1 MSPSDDAFPEAGLDR
16 HVLPVRR
23 LAGRVPAEMDR
34 RDQQDGFPGVEQIR
48 PPQGAPNVLLVMLD
62 DVGFGTSS
70 AFGGPC
76 RTPTIERLNHD
87 GAGYTRFHTT
97 ALCSPTR
104 AATLTGRNH
113 HSVGMGVIAEMS
125 TRAPGYTGMRPDS
138 AATIARV
145 LRGNGYATGAFGKM
159 HQTPPWETTA
169 AGPFDRWPTEE
180 GFDTFYGF
188 LGAEADHFTPVLY
201 DGRRQVDPP
210 RTPEEGY
217 HLTEDLVDHAVQWV
231 ENVSTVAPD
240 MPWFCYLPLGAVHA
254 PLHVPES
261 YRDRYAGEFDDGW
274 DALRERTLARQK
286 ELGVVP
292 EDTELGP
299 WAPGLPHWDELDD
312 DEKKVAARLMEL
324 YAGFLEHTD
333 DQVGRLIDH
342 LDSTGALE
350 NTLVL
355 YMVGD
360 NGAST
365 EGGRLGAFNYL
376 AGLNGLPSTTEELL
390 AKWDDLGGPDSYPH
404 FPSSWALALN
414 TPYQWAK
421 QVASHYG
428 GTRNALVAHWP
439 GRIAEP
445 GRLRHQWHHCV
456 DIAPTILEA
465 AGLPMPHT
473 VDGVAQKPL
482 EGVGMTY
489 TFDQPDAPDRH
500 TTQYFEIFGN
510 RGIYDHGWTAVTAQR
525 APWLM
530 ATSGVDLTPLADS
543 TWELYDT
550 RADWSQSRD
559 LAAEHPEILER
570 LTMKFIAEAARYDV
584 LPLDDSTVGRQA
596 GVDNRPPHP
605 MGGRSSIT
613 LYPHMDGLNEK
624 AAPKLLNRA
633 FRLTAALE
641 VHGGDSPAAGSCEGV
656 LLSLGG
662 RFGGMTLYIV
672 DGVPVFEY
680 NFFGRHHGRAAGSEP
695 LAAGARTVELE
706 FAYDGG
712 IAAGADLRLLV
723 DGEQVGQGRIAVTAP
738 AMFSM
743 NETLDIGRSRGSAVS
758 TAYEGS
764 FPVRGAT
771 LHHVQVDLG
780 RGSELPQA
788 RRDEI
793 ELATH

>member
-145 LRGNGYATGAFGKM
+145 LHGNGYATGAFGKM

-482 EGVGMTY
+482 EGMGMTY
-489 TFDQPDAPDRH
+489 TFDQPDAADRH

-570 LTMKFIAEAARYDV
+570 LKTKFIAEAARYDV

-613 LYPHMDGLNEK
+613 LYPHMDGLSEK

-633 FRLTAALE
+633 FRLTASLE
-641 VHGGDSPAAGSCEGV
+641 VHGGDSPAAGACEGV

-723 DGEQVGQGRIAVTAP
+723 DGEQVGHGRIAVTAP

-771 LHHVQVDLG
+771 LQNVQVDLG

>member
-1 MSPSDDAFPEAGLDR
+1 MSPSGDAFPEAGLDR

-34 RDQQDGFPGVEQIR
+34 RDQQDRFPGVEQIR

-113 HSVGMGVIAEMS
+113 HSVGMGVIAEMG

-138 AATIARV
+138 SATIARV

-180 GFDTFYGF
+180 GFDSFYGF

-231 ENVSTVAPD
+231 ENVSAVAPD

-376 AGLNGLPSTTEELL
+376 AGLNGLPSTTAELL

-456 DIAPTILEA
+456 DIAPTVLEA

-570 LTMKFIAEAARYDV
+570 LKMKFIAEAARYDV

-633 FRLTAALE
+633 FRLTASLE
-641 VHGGDSPAAGSCEGV
+641 VHGGDSTAAGSCEGV

-662 RFGGMTLYIV
+662 RFGGMTLYV
-672 DGVPVFEY
+672 LDGVPVFEY

-695 LAAGARTVELE
+695 LAAGTRTVELE

-723 DGEQVGQGRIAVTAP
+723 DGEQMGQGRIAVTAP

-771 LHHVQVDLG
+771 LHYVQVDLG

>member
-1 MSPSDDAFPEAGLDR
+1 MSPSGDAFPEAGLDR

-34 RDQQDGFPGVEQIR
+34 RDQQDRFPGVEQIR

-231 ENVSTVAPD
+231 ENVSAVAPD

-261 YRDRYAGEFDDGW
+261 YRDRYASEFDDGW

-559 LAAEHPEILER
+559 LAAEHPEILDR

-633 FRLTAALE
+633 FRLTASLE

-764 FPVRGAT
+764 FAVRGAT

>member
-1 MSPSDDAFPEAGLDR
+1 
-16 HVLPVRR
+16 
-23 LAGRVPAEMDR
+23 
-34 RDQQDGFPGVEQIR
+34 
-48 PPQGAPNVLLVMLD
+48 
-62 DVGFGTSS
+62 
-70 AFGGPC
+70 
-76 RTPTIERLNHD
+76 
-87 GAGYTRFHTT
+87 
-97 ALCSPTR
+97 
-104 AATLTGRNH
+104 
-113 HSVGMGVIAEMS
+113 
-125 TRAPGYTGMRPDS
+125 
-138 AATIARV
+138 V

-188 LGAEADHFTPVLY
+188 LGAEADHFTPILY

-261 YRDRYAGEFDDGW
+261 YRDRYVGEFDDGW

-482 EGVGMTY
+482 EGMGMTY
-489 TFDQPDAPDRH
+489 TFDQPDAADRH

-605 MGGRSSIT
+605 MGGRTSIT

-633 FRLTAALE
+633 FRLTASLE

-723 DGEQVGQGRIAVTAP
+723 DGEQVGHGRIAVTAP

>member
-1 MSPSDDAFPEAGLDR
+1 M
-16 HVLPVRR
+16 
-23 LAGRVPAEMDR
+23 
-34 RDQQDGFPGVEQIR
+34 
-48 PPQGAPNVLLVMLD
+48 
-62 DVGFGTSS
+62 
-70 AFGGPC
+70 
-76 RTPTIERLNHD
+76 
-87 GAGYTRFHTT
+87 
-97 ALCSPTR
+97 
-104 AATLTGRNH
+104 
-113 HSVGMGVIAEMS
+113 
-125 TRAPGYTGMRPDS
+125 
-138 AATIARV
+138 

-482 EGVGMTY
+482 EGMGMTY
-489 TFDQPDAPDRH
+489 TFDQPDAADRH

-605 MGGRSSIT
+605 MGGRTSIT

-633 FRLTAALE
+633 FRLTASLE

-723 DGEQVGQGRIAVTAP
+723 DGEQVGHGRIAVTAP

>member
-1 MSPSDDAFPEAGLDR
+1 MTTPHDRPTPGRADDPTLDR
-16 HVLPVRR
+16 HVVPVRR
-23 LAGRVPAEMDR
+23 LASRVAAEMDR
-34 RDQQDGFPGVEQIR
+34 RHQHDPFPGAEQVR
-48 PPQGAPNVLLVMLD
+48 PPESAPNILLVMLD

-76 RTPTIERLNHD
+76 HTPTIERLARD
-87 GAGYTRFHTT
+87 GAAYTRFHTT

-113 HSVGMGVIAEMS
+113 HSVGMGVISEMA
-125 TRAPGYTGMRPDS
+125 TRAPGYTGVRPDS
-138 AATIARV
+138 AATVARV

-217 HLTEDLVDHAVQWV
+217 HLTEDLVDRAVQWID
-231 ENVSTVAPD
+231 ELDSVSPGQ
-240 MPWFCYLPLGAVHA
+240 PWFCYLPFGAVHA

-261 YRDRYAGEFDDGW
+261 HRDRYAGRFDEGW
-274 DALRERTLARQK
+274 DALREQTLERQK
-286 ELGVVP
+286 DLGVVP
-292 EDTELGP
+292 PDTELGP
-299 WAPGLPHWDELDD
+299 WAPGLPHWEELDD
-312 DEKKVAARLMEL
+312 EERRVASRLMEL

-342 LDSTGALE
+342 LAATGALD

-376 AGLNGLPSTTEELL
+376 AGLNGLPSTTQELL
-390 AKWDDLGGPDSYPH
+390 ENFDDLGGPDSYPH
-404 FPSSWALALN
+404 FPASWALALN

-428 GTRNALVAHWP
+428 GTRNGLVAHWP

-456 DIAPTILEA
+456 DITPTILEA

-489 TFDQPDAPDRH
+489 TFTEPDAPDRH

-510 RGIYDHGWTAVTAQR
+510 RGIYDHGWTAVTVQR

-530 ATSGVDLTPLADS
+530 ASRVDLGDLASS

-550 RADWSQSRD
+550 RVDWSQARD
-559 LAAEHPEILER
+559 LADEHPDVLDR
-570 LTMKFIAEAARYDV
+570 LKTKFIAEAARYDV

-596 GVDNRPPHP
+596 RPDSRPPHP
-605 MGGRSSIT
+605 MAGRSSIT

-624 AAPKLLNRA
+624 AAPTLFNRG
-633 FRLTAALE
+633 FLLTASLDVHE
-641 VHGGDSPAAGSCEGV
+641 VGECEGV
-656 LLSLGG
+656 LLSMGG
-662 RFGGMTLYIV
+662 RFGGLTLYLL

-695 LAAGARTVELE
+695 LPAGARTVELE
-706 FAYDGG
+706 FGYDGG
-712 IAAGADLRLLV
+712 IAAGADLSLLV
-723 DGEQVGQGRIAVTAP
+723 DGEEVGRGRIAVTAP

-743 NETLDIGRSRGSAVS
+743 NETLDVGRSRGSAVS
-758 TAYEGS
+758 TAYEGA

-771 LHHVQVDLG
+771 LHHVRVDLQ
-780 RGSELPQA
+780 RGSELPRA
-788 RRDEI
+788 RRESI

>member
-1 MSPSDDAFPEAGLDR
+1 MSPSGDAFPEAGLDR

-76 RTPTIERLNHD
+76 RTPTIERLNHN

-113 HSVGMGVIAEMS
+113 HSVGMGVITEMS

-482 EGVGMTY
+482 EGMGMTY
-489 TFDQPDAPDRH
+489 TFDQPDAADRH

-596 GVDNRPPHP
+596 GVDNRSPHP

-633 FRLTAALE
+633 FRLTASLE

-723 DGEQVGQGRIAVTAP
+723 DGEQVGHGRIAVTAP

>member
-1 MSPSDDAFPEAGLDR
+1 M
-16 HVLPVRR
+16 
-23 LAGRVPAEMDR
+23 
-34 RDQQDGFPGVEQIR
+34 
-48 PPQGAPNVLLVMLD
+48 
-62 DVGFGTSS
+62 
-70 AFGGPC
+70 
-76 RTPTIERLNHD
+76 
-87 GAGYTRFHTT
+87 
-97 ALCSPTR
+97 
-104 AATLTGRNH
+104 
-113 HSVGMGVIAEMS
+113 
-125 TRAPGYTGMRPDS
+125 
-138 AATIARV
+138 

-482 EGVGMTY
+482 EGMGMTY

-605 MGGRSSIT
+605 MGGRTSIT

-633 FRLTAALE
+633 FRLTASLE

-723 DGEQVGQGRIAVTAP
+723 DGEQVGHGRIAVTAP

>member
-217 HLTEDLVDHAVQWV
+217 HLTEDLVDRAVQWV
-231 ENVSTVAPD
+231 ENVSAVAPD

-261 YRDRYAGEFDDGW
+261 YRDRYVGEFDDGW

-633 FRLTAALE
+633 FRLTASLE

-712 IAAGADLRLLV
+712 IAAGADLRLLI
-723 DGEQVGQGRIAVTAP
+723 DGEQVGHGRIAVTAP

-771 LHHVQVDLG
+771 LHHAQVDLG

>member
-1 MSPSDDAFPEAGLDR
+1 
-16 HVLPVRR
+16 
-23 LAGRVPAEMDR
+23 
-34 RDQQDGFPGVEQIR
+34 
-48 PPQGAPNVLLVMLD
+48 
-62 DVGFGTSS
+62 
-70 AFGGPC
+70 
-76 RTPTIERLNHD
+76 
-87 GAGYTRFHTT
+87 
-97 ALCSPTR
+97 
-104 AATLTGRNH
+104 
-113 HSVGMGVIAEMS
+113 
-125 TRAPGYTGMRPDS
+125 
-138 AATIARV
+138 
-145 LRGNGYATGAFGKM
+145 
-159 HQTPPWETTA
+159 
-169 AGPFDRWPTEE
+169 
-180 GFDTFYGF
+180 
-188 LGAEADHFTPVLY
+188 
-201 DGRRQVDPP
+201 
-210 RTPEEGY
+210 
-217 HLTEDLVDHAVQWV
+217 
-231 ENVSTVAPD
+231 
-240 MPWFCYLPLGAVHA
+240 
-254 PLHVPES
+254 
-261 YRDRYAGEFDDGW
+261 
-274 DALRERTLARQK
+274 
-286 ELGVVP
+286 
-292 EDTELGP
+292 
-299 WAPGLPHWDELDD
+299 
-312 DEKKVAARLMEL
+312 
-324 YAGFLEHTD
+324 
-333 DQVGRLIDH
+333 
-342 LDSTGALE
+342 
-350 NTLVL
+350 
-355 YMVGD
+355 
-360 NGAST
+360 
-365 EGGRLGAFNYL
+365 
-376 AGLNGLPSTTEELL
+376 
-390 AKWDDLGGPDSYPH
+390 
-404 FPSSWALALN
+404 
-414 TPYQWAK
+414 
-421 QVASHYG
+421 
-428 GTRNALVAHWP
+428 
-439 GRIAEP
+439 
-445 GRLRHQWHHCV
+445 
-456 DIAPTILEA
+456 
-465 AGLPMPHT
+465 
-473 VDGVAQKPL
+473 
-482 EGVGMTY
+482 
-489 TFDQPDAPDRH
+489 
-500 TTQYFEIFGN
+500 
-510 RGIYDHGWTAVTAQR
+510 
-525 APWLM
+525 M

>member
-1 MSPSDDAFPEAGLDR
+1 M
-16 HVLPVRR
+16 
-23 LAGRVPAEMDR
+23 
-34 RDQQDGFPGVEQIR
+34 
-48 PPQGAPNVLLVMLD
+48 
-62 DVGFGTSS
+62 
-70 AFGGPC
+70 
-76 RTPTIERLNHD
+76 
-87 GAGYTRFHTT
+87 
-97 ALCSPTR
+97 
-104 AATLTGRNH
+104 
-113 HSVGMGVIAEMS
+113 
-125 TRAPGYTGMRPDS
+125 
-138 AATIARV
+138 

-188 LGAEADHFTPVLY
+188 LGAEADHFTPILY

-482 EGVGMTY
+482 EGMGMTY
-489 TFDQPDAPDRH
+489 TFDQPDAADRH

-605 MGGRSSIT
+605 MGGRTSIT

-633 FRLTAALE
+633 FRLTASLE

-723 DGEQVGQGRIAVTAP
+723 DGEQVGHGRIAVTAP

>member
-1 MSPSDDAFPEAGLDR
+1 MSPTGPGMPAVDDLDR
-16 HVLPVRR
+16 HVIPPRR

-34 RDQQDGFPGVEQIR
+34 RDQQDPFPGGETVKAPE
-48 PPQGAPNVLLVMLD
+48 GAPNILLVMLD

-76 RTPTIERLNHD
+76 RTPTIERLAAD

-113 HSVGMGVIAEMS
+113 HSVGMGVIAEIA

-138 AATIARV
+138 AATVARV

-188 LGAEADHFTPVLY
+188 LGAEADHFAPVLY
-201 DGRRQVDPP
+201 DGRKQVDPP

-217 HLTEDLVDHAVQWV
+217 HLTEDLVDRAIQWTD
-231 ENVSTVAPD
+231 ELGSVAPD
-240 MPWFCYLPLGAVHA
+240 QPWFCYLPFGAVHA
-254 PLHVPES
+254 PLHVPEG
-261 YRDRYAGEFDDGW
+261 YRDRYTGEFDEGW
-274 DALRERTLARQK
+274 DVLRERTLARQK

-292 EDTELGP
+292 PDTEMGP

-312 DEKKVAARLMEL
+312 DERRVAARLMEL
-324 YAGFLEHTD
+324 FAGFLEHTD

-342 LDSTGALE
+342 LEANGKLE

-376 AGLNGLPSTTEELL
+376 AGLNGIPSTTEEVL
-390 AKWDDLGGPDSYPH
+390 AGWDELGGPGSYPH
-404 FPSSWALALN
+404 FPSAWALALN

-428 GTRNALVAHWP
+428 GTRNGLVAHWP

-456 DIAPTILEA
+456 DITPTILEA

-482 EGVGMTY
+482 EGVGMAY
-489 TFDQPDAPDRH
+489 TFTDPDADERH

-510 RGIYDHGWTAVTAQR
+510 RGIYDHGWTAVTVQR

-530 ATSGVDLTPLADS
+530 ATRGIESTPLAES

-550 RADWSQSRD
+550 RSDWSQSRD
-559 LAAEHPEILER
+559 LAAERPEILER
-570 LTMKFIAEAARYDV
+570 LKIKFIAEAARYNV
-584 LPLDDSTVGRQA
+584 LPLDDSTVGRQSGRA
-596 GVDNRPPHP
+596 NRPPHP
-605 MGGRSSIT
+605 MSGRSSIT

-624 AAPKLLNRA
+624 AAPKLFNRGFLLSA
-633 FRLTAALE
+633 SLDVA
-641 VHGGDSPAAGSCEGV
+641 PAESGAEPCEGV
-656 LLSLGG
+656 LLSMGG
-662 RFGGMTLYIV
+662 RFGGLVLYLL

-680 NFFGRHHGRAAGSEP
+680 NFFGRAHGTAEGTSP
-695 LAAGARTVELE
+695 LVPGARRVELE
-706 FAYDGG
+706 FDYDGG
-712 IAAGADLRLLV
+712 IAAGADLRLFV
-723 DGEQVGQGRIAVTAP
+723 DGEQVGEGRIGVTAP

-743 NETLDIGRSRGSAVS
+743 NETLDIGRSRGSEVS
-758 TAYEGS
+758 TAYKGA

-771 LHHVQVDLG
+771 LHHVRVDLQ
-780 RGSELPQA
+780 RGEELPRA
-788 RRDEI
+788 TRERI

>member
-1 MSPSDDAFPEAGLDR
+1 MSPSGDAFPEAGLDR

-34 RDQQDGFPGVEQIR
+34 RDQQDRFPGVEQIR

-76 RTPTIERLNHD
+76 RTPTFERLNHD

-113 HSVGMGVIAEMS
+113 HSVGMGVIAEMG

-231 ENVSTVAPD
+231 ENVSAVAPD

-261 YRDRYAGEFDDGW
+261 YRDRYASEFDDGW